1 MSEIRRL
8 PDVLVNRI
16 AAGEVLERPAAALKE
31 LVENAL
37 DAGATRISAW
47 LRGGGVLELG
57 VEDDGRGIPAAELP
71 LAVERHAT
79 SKLTDETLTEMPFF
93 GFRGEAL
100 AAIGASARLE
110 IASRPAGAP
119 EAARIR
125 VEGGVVHPVEPAA
138 LSGGTRVVM
147 RDLFF
152 AVPARLKFLKT
163 ARTETEIAVESFR
176 RLALANPH
184 VAFRLRV
191 EAREALS
198 VPVQS
203 PEARWAAVLGPS
215 WDGQA
220 VAVEASRD
228 DLGLRGLVGLPS
240 LARASSAEQ
249 HLFVNR
255 RPVRDPLLRAVLKAA
270 YEEVLP
276 AGRQPAALLFLDVP
290 PRLVDVN
297 VHPAKAEV
305 RFRDPGLVRALVF
318 SGVRGALRSAGL
330 PAVPAAA
337 VAPEALPAA
346 PGLDAA
352 GGLRQAAPSSVPV
365 GGGWRGGG
373 PGGLS
378 SGAPG
383 VGGAPSRPRARPVE
397 DFRVSD
403 LFAVPPAGAPAAWA
417 VGRTVLVRRE
427 AGVVVASA
435 ASAARSRT
443 RRLLAAGGGVR
454 SLAVPVLVPLAS
466 EGRAALGV
474 HAAALE
480 ALGFRWTDVPE
491 GWSVRAVP
499 AGIGDPDAALS
510 AAAAS
515 APEGL
520 LEALLAGAEG
530 RDGRW
535 GPGALEDLGRDPPEG
550 RLLDARALAALC
562 DGPGA

>member
-1 MSEIRRL
+1 MTAIRRL

-31 LVENAL
+31 IVENAL
-37 DAGATRISAW
+37 DAGAGRISAW

-57 VEDDGRGIPAAELP
+57 VEDDGRGIPAEELP

-79 SKLTDETLTEMPFF
+79 SKLADETLTEMPFF

-110 IASRPAGAP
+110 MTSRPAGAA

-163 ARTETEIAVESFR
+163 ARTEAEIAVEVFR
-176 RLALANPH
+176 RIALANPH

-191 EAREALS
+191 ETREVLS
-198 VPVQS
+198 VPAQT
-203 PEARWAAVLGPS
+203 PEERWAAVLGPS

-220 VAVEASRD
+220 VAVDASRD
-228 DLGLRGLVGLPS
+228 DLGLRGLVGLPG

-270 YEEVLP
+270 YEEMLP

-318 SGVRGALRSAGL
+318 SGVRGALRGAGL
-330 PAVPAAA
+330 P
-337 VAPEALPAA
+337 
-346 PGLDAA
+346 
-352 GGLRQAAPSSVPV
+352 QAPSSPPPSPAADPEPLPASLSAGASRSAPWAARVPV
-365 GGGWRGGG
+365 GAAAPAVASPGSGGASPSWGRAA
-373 PGGLS
+373 P
-378 SGAPG
+378 APG
-383 VGGAPSRPRARPVE
+383 
-397 DFRVSD
+397 FRVAD
-403 LFAVPPAGAPAAWA
+403 LFAPPAAGPSEVWA
-417 VGRTVLVRRE
+417 VGRVVLVRRPE
-427 AGVVVASA
+427 GVVLASA
-435 ASAARSRT
+435 ASAARARA
-443 RRLLAAGGGVR
+443 RRLLKAGGGVR
-454 SLAVPVLVPLAS
+454 SLAAPVEMALAP
-466 EGRAALGV
+466 EGRAALEA
-474 HAAALE
+474 HAPALE
-480 ALGFRWTDVPE
+480 RLGFRWSEVAQ

-499 AGIGDPDAALS
+499 AGIADPISALS
-510 AAAAS
+510 AAAA
-515 APEGL
+515 AGPEGL
-520 LEALLAGAEG
+520 IEALLAGAEG
-530 RDGRW
+530 RDGAW
-535 GPGALEDLGRDPPEG
+535 SAAALEDLGREPPQG
-550 RLLDARALAALC
+550 RLLDGRALAALA
-562 DGPGA
+562 DGAAG